1 MKRCFKILSSFIIG
15 LSIIMSSIPTFAA
28 VDIGTDVKK
37 IYGKD
42 RYATAVEVSKEGWK
56 NTDVAIVAN
65 GLGFADA
72 LCSTPL
78 SKAIDGP
85 ILLTSQENLPTD
97 TKDELRRLGAKRVY
111 IIGGTGAVSTKVE
124 KEIKGMGIK
133 ISRLG
138 GANRYDTSL
147 EVAKELSKFVNI
159 NNIMVISGEESTQ
172 GADALSVAPLAA
184 LNNMPMLLTSKKEM
198 QSNIKSWIN
207 RQYPDN
213 TYVIASNKTIDDKT
227 VADLP
232 RIERIYGKDRYDTNL
247 KVLDKFNFYL
257 EYDNVYVAQGT
268 PPGTVDALTTGPL
281 AAKKSSP
288 LLLVSD
294 KILSSQKSYLKG
306 ITANEVVGV
315 GGMVENNI
323 LLDSA
328 QIFDNRIATKV
339 KSMTILNRRNII
351 LEFNGI
357 VKESPANIK
366 ENYEILGT
374 NIIKSECI
382 DGYDKVQLTFK
393 SDLTDSKISTLEG
406 KISNV
411 VGKNIT
417 IGFDRKDIPVKDMV
431 TDKVKP
437 KISNIS
443 VLDFADGT
451 GANGVKKKITIK
463 FSEDVNEED
472 ARNIKNYKITDK
484 NGDELRILK
493 IEFDKAVPSEVNII
507 TPSVNDTSN
516 YKLEVKGIRDLSNNI
531 MDPYSKTISLKDT
544 TKPKVINFEITNT
557 SASNIVFI
565 DITFSKQMDEKSA
578 TTVSNYIIKDSTGK
592 TDSKMIKDIEFN
604 HLTKDSV
611 RLVIENIALD
621 GTCNMTIKGIKDTVG
636 NIMEQ
641 YDTKLVLNL
650 NRPNIIRPV
659 PYDNPD
665 KSDVNKFVIR
675 VEFDRTMN
683 SKDVEN
689 IRNYSLICSENNA
702 SIGIESVKYDPNTRV
717 ATIVTK
723 TVTEE
728 GDYTLTI
735 RGVKD
740 STGVELET
748 QDVSMHTKTIKR
760 PEVIKATLDESNTRS
775 KQITV
780 DFKEKMDSASV
791 RDARNYVLTKLTG
804 NPSEVES
811 VGIDSIQYKDSN
823 TGCSAILKTKDFKS
837 NGKYILAVKNVKDKT
852 GVGVSETEFQIEIK
866 DIKPQVLEVSGVLEG
881 YKILKLNF
889 SEAMADS
896 VKDTSNYTLKHIL
909 SESNEVSMNINSI
922 NFDGEREGGIVL
934 LLDDELEANGIYEL
948 TVEGISSK
956 NSYDGAQI
964 DMEKFDFKF
973 RRKENPVNNKDVIIQ
988 IK

>member
-56 NTDVAIVAN
+56 NTDVAIIAN

-85 ILLTSQENLPTD
+85 ILLTSQNNLPTD
-97 TKDELRRLGAKRVY
+97 TKNELRRLGAKRVY
-111 IIGGTGAVSTKVE
+111 IIGGTGAVSNKVE

-184 LNNMPMLLTSKKEM
+184 LNNMPMVLTSKKEM

-288 LLLVSD
+288 LLLVSN

-472 ARNIKNYKITDK
+472 AKDIKNYKITDK
-484 NGDELRILK
+484 NGEELRIIK
-493 IEFDKAVPSEVNII
+493 IEFNKAVPSEVNII

-516 YKLEVKGIRDLSNNI
+516 YKLEVKGVRDLSNNI

-544 TKPKVINFEITNT
+544 TKPKVIHFEITNT

-604 HLTKDSV
+604 QLTKDSV
-611 RLVIENIALD
+611 RLTIENVVLD

-641 YDTKLVLNL
+641 YDTKLMLNL
-650 NRPNIIRPV
+650 NRPNILQPV
-659 PYDNPD
+659 PYDTPD
-665 KSDVNKFVIR
+665 KLGENKFIIR
-675 VEFDRTMN
+675 AQFDRTMN
-683 SKDVEN
+683 DKDVQN
-689 IRNYSLICSENNA
+689 IRNYSLVSENNVQVT
-702 SIGIESVKYDPNTRV
+702 IESVKYDPITRI
-717 ATIVTK
+717 ATITTK
-723 TVTEE
+723 TLTEI
-728 GDYTLTI
+728 GNYTLWV

-740 STGVELET
+740 STGVELLPTKVPLQTNIIYRPGVIGAELQQSET
-748 QDVSMHTKTIKR
+748 RFKDILVGFDTKMDARTANDKNNYILTKMNTET
-760 PEVIKATLDESNTRS
+760 PEVVRIKSARYSTGTIGGRVMLTTEDFSSNG
-775 KQITV
+775 I
-780 DFKEKMDSASV
+780 
-791 RDARNYVLTKLTG
+791 YKLT
-804 NPSEVES
+804 
-811 VGIDSIQYKDSN
+811 I
-823 TGCSAILKTKDFKS
+823 
-837 NGKYILAVKNVKDKT
+837 KNVKDAT
-852 GVGVSETEFQIEIK
+852 GVSINESDAMVTI
-866 DIKPQVLEVSGVLEG
+866 DNIKPQVAEVSGVFDK
-881 YKILKLNF
+881 YDRLNIKF
-889 SEAMADS
+889 SEAMSRID
-896 VKDTSNYTLKHIL
+896 VETNSNYSLKYTIDGEEKTIGIKSVVSNGNIASIILDEELKSGIIYQLNIDGIYSEKAYNGATLK
-909 SESNEVSMNINSI
+909 
-922 NFDGEREGGIVL
+922 
-934 LLDDELEANGIYEL
+934 
-948 TVEGISSK
+948 
-956 NSYDGAQI
+956 
-964 DMEKFDFKF
+964 MEECKFKF
-973 RRKENPVNNKDVIIQ
+973 QRKVDPANDKDVIIE